1 MAAITRALD
10 HGKEIEMRKLTRI
23 GIVMLLAAGVAGT
36 ALADDKDTKKPAPPP
51 AATSASAEVKAA
63 TGVAKKEPVGEATS
77 FPKGTKVWA
86 WSKVIGAKGTTVK
99 HVWKRDGATLWE
111 KELTIG
117 SNQWRIYTRR
127 TLNKPG
133 SYTVDVVGEDGSVLG
148 SVTFTVEG

>member
-1 MAAITRALD
+1 M
-10 HGKEIEMRKLTRI
+10 GKLTRI
-23 GIVMLLAAGVAGT
+23 GIVMMLTAGVAGT
-36 ALADDKDTKKPAPPP
+36 ALADDAQSKGPRPPP
-51 AATSASAEVKAA
+51 AATSTDASAEVKAA
-63 TGVAKKEPVGEATS
+63 TGVVKKEPVGEAAS
-77 FPKGTKVWA
+77 FAKGTKVWA

-111 KELTIG
+111 KELQIG

-148 SVTFTVEG
+148 SVTFTVE